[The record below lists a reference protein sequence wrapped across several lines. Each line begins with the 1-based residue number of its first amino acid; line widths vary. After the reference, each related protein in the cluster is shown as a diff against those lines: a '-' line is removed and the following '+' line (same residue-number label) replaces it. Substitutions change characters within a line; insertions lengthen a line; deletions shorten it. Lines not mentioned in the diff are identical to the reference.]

1 MSGRLAAVATVGAV
15 LLGACTSSSPAP
27 DAQSPLPGQTATATA
42 ESTTAPTSAPTPT
55 PPTPTPTSTTPPAAD
70 GSEEVVL
77 GTGTVTVDGT
87 EMLVSG
93 DCDISR
99 EFGAETVRALDDEVD
114 VLLTV
119 DNLTGDG
126 GHDGP
131 FAIQVRLLGRGALV
145 GRTLVSEGAPGEEP
159 GETAPTVYEGDI
171 EVAELRDRRELEFV
185 DVATLHLEASQ
196 SRTRGDQGPRRRE
209 LVVDVTCP
217 ISRPPG

>member
-1 MSGRLAAVATVGAV
+1 MSAHLAAVALVAV
-15 LLGACTSSSPAP
+15 LLGGCTAGPP
-27 DAQSPLPGQTATATA
+27 VPEEPTLPVP
-42 ESTTAPTSAPTPT
+42 TTTPTSAVGP
-55 PPTPTPTSTTPPAAD
+55 TTPSAISAAPSSPED
-70 GSEEVVL
+70 RGADEVVL
-77 GTGTVTVDGT
+77 GAGTVEVDGT
-87 EMLVSG
+87 ELLVSG

-99 EFGAETVRALDDEVD
+99 EFGAEPVRALDDEVD

-131 FAIQVRLLGRGALV
+131 FAIQVRLLGRGQLM

-159 GETAPTVYEGDI
+159 GQTLTAVYEGEI
-171 EVAELRDRRELEFV
+171 EVAELRNRREREFV

-196 SRTRGDQGPRRRE
+196 QRTRGDDGPDRRQ

>member
-1 MSGRLAAVATVGAV
+1 MPGRLAAVAMVWAV
-15 LLGACTSSSPAP
+15 LLGACTSSPSAP
-27 DAQSPLPGQTATATA
+27 DTESPLPGQTATPPA
-42 ESTTAPTSAPTPT
+42 ES
-55 PPTPTPTSTTPPAAD
+55 TPTSTASPD
-70 GSEEVVL
+70 GGRSEEEVVL
-77 GTGTVTVDGT
+77 GTGKVTVDGT

-99 EFGAETVRALDDEVD
+99 DFGAEPVRALDDEVD

-119 DNLTGDG
+119 DNLTGEG

-131 FAIQVRLLGRGALV
+131 FAVQVRLLGRGELA
-145 GRTLVSEGAPGEEP
+145 GRTLVSEGAPGEDT
-159 GETAPTVYEGDI
+159 GATVPTVYEGDI

-185 DVATLHLEASQ
+185 DVATLHLEAGQ

>member
-1 MSGRLAAVATVGAV
+1 MSGRLAAVATTSVL

-27 DAQSPLPGQTATATA
+27 DADSPLPDQTATATA
-42 ESTTAPTSAPTPT
+42 ESTTTSTPT
-55 PPTPTPTSTTPPAAD
+55 PPTSTPTSTSSPDAD

-77 GTGTVTVDGT
+77 GTGKVTVDGT

-99 EFGAETVRALDDEVD
+99 DFGAETVRALDDEVD

-131 FAIQVRLLGRGALV
+131 FAIQVRLLGRGELA
-145 GRTLVSEGAPGEEP
+145 GRTLVSEGAPGEES
-159 GETAPTVYEGDI
+159 GETVPTVYEGDI
-171 EVAELRDRRELEFV
+171 EVAELRDRRELEFL
-185 DVATLHLEASQ
+185 DVGTLHLEASQ

-209 LVVDVTCP
+209 LVVEVTCP

>member
-1 MSGRLAAVATVGAV
+1 MSGRLAAAALACAV
-15 LLGACTSSSPAP
+15 LVGACTARPSAP
-27 DAQSPLPGQTATATA
+27 DDDTRAATGPTTVA
-42 ESTTAPTSAPTPT
+42 TTAPSPSPSPGTPT
-55 PPTPTPTSTTPPAAD
+55 TSPPSPDPD
-70 GSEEVVL
+70 GAEDVVL

-87 EMLVSG
+87 ELLVSG

-99 EFGAETVRALDDEVD
+99 DFGAEPVRALDDEVD

-131 FAIQVRLLGRGALV
+131 FALQVRLLGRGQLQ

-159 GETAPTVYEGDI
+159 GETLRTVYEGDI
-171 EVAELRDRRELEFV
+171 EVAELRERRKLEYL

-196 SRTRGDQGPRRRE
+196 RRTRGDGGPARRD
-209 LVVDVTCP
+209 LVVDVACP

>member
-1 MSGRLAAVATVGAV
+1 MSAHSAAVALVVV
-15 LLGACTSSSPAP
+15 LLGACTAGSPAP
-27 DAQSPLPGQTATATA
+27 DEPTLP
-42 ESTTAPTSAPTPT
+42 EPTT
-55 PPTPTPTSTTPPAAD
+55 TPTSTAGPNTPSASATAPPTPSPEDAGPD
-70 GSEEVVL
+70 EVVL
-77 GTGTVTVDGT
+77 GTGIVAVDGA
-87 EMLVSG
+87 ELLVSG

-99 EFGAETVRALDDEVD
+99 EFGAEPVRALDDDVD

-131 FAIQVRLLGRGALV
+131 FAIQVRLLGRGELT
-145 GRTLVSEGAPGEEP
+145 GRSLVSEGAPGEEP
-159 GETAPTVYEGDI
+159 GQTLSAVYEGEI
-171 EVAELRDRRELEFV
+171 EVAELRERQEREFV

-196 SRTRGDQGPRRRE
+196 QRTRGDEGPDRRE